1 MPFPTTESLAGLSAV
16 HHWLSRR
23 LPLGQSLSS
32 VRLFIA
38 LGVAASTGVPLSR
51 KALEAQRVLERG
63 KPGADLIAAFRQAGL
78 LALSTVGPKADQALL
93 VPTPQLLELVAE
105 FDRFHDGRWVSR
117 ERYRS
122 RLHCQG
128 LDADM
133 SALVVRLFDEFLDCD
148 YLHGYG
154 SGCVRM
160 SNLLAEAARLKG
172 HEARVSPCWAL
183 LTDVGR
189 GASFEL
195 GRAAPQRSPGQIDA
209 HVVCIV
215 DEKVLLD
222 FGMGVARRMFSGRVP
237 WAVALPFEADGDTE
251 TLAVT
256 RVAGPLDIEW
266 FREGYGDSV
275 FGELSAVERELP
287 VMIEPYRARL
297 FGSPH

>member
-1 MPFPTTESLAGLSAV
+1 LQQYAAVPDDALPHHESWPVSAV
-16 HHWLSRR
+16 HWLSRR

-122 RLHCQG
+122 RQHCQG

-133 SALVVRLFDEFLDCD
+133 SALVVGCSTVPDCD

-154 SGCVRM
+154 RCVECRT
-160 SNLLAEAARLKG
+160 
-172 HEARVSPCWAL
+172 CWQ
-183 LTDVGR
+183 G
-189 GASFEL
+189 
-195 GRAAPQRSPGQIDA
+195 
-209 HVVCIV
+209 
-215 DEKVLLD
+215 
-222 FGMGVARRMFSGRVP
+222 
-237 WAVALPFEADGDTE
+237 
-251 TLAVT
+251 
-256 RVAGPLDIEW
+256 
-266 FREGYGDSV
+266 
-275 FGELSAVERELP
+275 SA
-287 VMIEPYRARL
+287 
-297 FGSPH
+297 